1 VFAKSF
7 AASVVASFSTAVS
20 AVVVTIALTASLSG
34 CKPAVPPD
42 TVAPKITLR
51 QPSFTGETGDQVVP
65 SAMVLSVT
73 DDKDPNPT
81 ITATLNGQT
90 IPYGVA
96 YQFLNAGNFSLRLT
110 ARDNSGNSSVADIQ
124 VSI

>member
-1 VFAKSF
+1 MAVFLAR
-7 AASVVASFSTAVS
+7 VI
-20 AVVVTIALTASLSG
+20 VTIALTASLTG
-34 CKPAVPPD
+34 CEPAVPPD

-51 QPSFTGETGDQVVP
+51 QPTFSGETGDQVVP
-65 SAMVLSVT
+65 SSMVLSVI

-81 ITATLNGQT
+81 VTATLDGQT

-96 YQFLNAGNFSLRLT
+96 YQFLNTGNFSLRLT
-110 ARDNSGNSSVADIQ
+110 ARDNSGNSSFADIQ